1 MNKSVGFTIQKATAA
16 DMGLLMQWRMEVLH
30 NVFNI
35 PQDIG
40 MNDLLVANK
49 EYYRA
54 TMQNETHL
62 ACFAKRNGEVIGC
75 GGVCLFREMP
85 SPDNLSGNCAYLM
98 NIYTRPEHR
107 HKGVGREIV
116 AWLLAQAKA
125 RKITKIYLESSDCA
139 KSLYKKMGFVP
150 MKNYLILESEQ
161 K

>member
-1 MNKSVGFTIQKATAA
+1 MNKSGNFAIQRATAA
-16 DMGLLMQWRMEVLH
+16 DMKLLMQWRMEVLH

-35 PQDIG
+35 PRDDG
-40 MNDLLVANK
+40 MNDLLVANE
-49 EYYRA
+49 EYYKE
-54 TMQNETHL
+54 TMKNKTHL
-62 ACFAKRNGEVIGC
+62 ACFAKLNEEVIGC
-75 GGVCLFREMP
+75 GGVCFFREMP

-116 AWLLAQAKA
+116 AWLVAQAKA

-139 KSLYKKMGFVP
+139 KSLYEKMGFVS